1 MVEQRAPLERG
12 DYPGQQAKDAGEDQ
26 CADRQLKGGREQ
38 REEFVPD
45 AFAGAQRFAQIALDE
60 LADVVDVLRIQGFVQ
75 AQPFHGLGVH
85 LGVDPALA
93 HHDFHRVA
101 RDQADQREGQQG
113 DAEEGRDQ

>member
-1 MVEQRAPLERG
+1 MIEQRAPLERSNH
-12 DYPGQQAKDAGEDQ
+12 PCQQTEDAGKDQ
-26 CADRQLKGGREQ
+26 CADRQLKGGREKG
-38 REEFVPD
+38 EELVPN
-45 AFAGAQRFAQIALDE
+45 AFASAQRFAQVALGQ
-60 LADVVDVLRIQGFVQ
+60 LADVVDVLRVQRLVQ